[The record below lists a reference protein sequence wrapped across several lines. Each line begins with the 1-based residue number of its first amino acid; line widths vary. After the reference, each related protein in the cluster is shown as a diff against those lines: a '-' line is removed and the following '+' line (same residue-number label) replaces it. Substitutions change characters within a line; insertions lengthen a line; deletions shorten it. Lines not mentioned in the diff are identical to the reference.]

1 MRGRNVPTA
10 RPPVLALVWVALDLR
25 VLGDAAERDSCSRA
39 GGFRQMM
46 FTETELPGVCIM
58 EPQDSMVG
66 AHRSERLM
74 TCG

>member
-10 RPPVLALVWVALDLR
+10 RHARPRARVGGTRLARAWGRCRARFVLPCW
-25 VLGDAAERDSCSRA
+25 
-39 GGFRQMM
+39 GFRQMM
-46 FTETELPGVCIM
+46 FTETAVPGVCIM

-66 AHRSERLM
+66 AHRSEPLM